1 MKIGIQSR
9 LFIAFLGSIA
19 LAVAA
24 MALLVNWSFQ
34 RGLEKYLHQ
43 QETSSFTRVLD
54 TLALNYNEFG
64 SWDFLRNNRFAWHM
78 IMDEVI
84 GRSNAAT
91 SLAVSEQRP
100 APLSPRLPP
109 STIFDLRQR
118 LRLFDADGN
127 LVIGHEPVGLV
138 KIRSPIIWAG
148 KTVGHLELIRKEII
162 NDELALGFQVS
173 QRHTYLLISI
183 LTLML
188 AMLTS
193 MVLARRLLRPVR
205 SIAEGANKL
214 AAGEYQM
221 RISIE
226 RDDELSR
233 LAGDFNHLAGALER
247 NEQLRRQWIADIS
260 HELRTPLAI
269 LRSELEALLDGIRQT
284 SPQRLQAL
292 HGEVLNLGKLVDDLY
307 ELALSDQGSL
317 DYRREPLDLS
327 DLVDQVV
334 EGFRP
339 RFDERELDLV
349 NRLSGPMPF
358 NGDSRRLRQL
368 FVNLLE
374 NSLRYTDPGGALVVD
389 RQNRSNGYL
398 IRLTDTKPGVP
409 DEALPRL
416 FERLYRVD
424 RSRSRALGGAGL
436 GLAICRN
443 IVEAHGG
450 RIEVDHAETGGLG
463 VNIHLPVN

>member
-34 RGLEKYLHQ
+34 RGLEEYLHQ

-226 RDDELSR
+226 RDDELGR

-334 EGFRP
+334 EGFGP
-339 RFDERELDLV
+339 RFDERELELV
-349 NRLSGPMPF
+349 NRLSRPMPF

-374 NSLRYTDPGGALVVD
+374 NSLRYTDPGGALVID